1 MDHQFA
7 LVQKNRLH
15 CVKYL
20 KKYVKA
26 WKNIQG
32 LTLTTV
38 AFHPLEE
45 IVATGD
51 SSGRISV
58 YYRIFE
64 KCEPVTKLFHWHH
77 TPITTVTFTLSG
89 TNFYSG
95 GLENTLAHW
104 DINQDKPIGFVP
116 RMQGTPVH
124 VAIGAENQKIAVA
137 TDDNGIQIMNAQN
150 HPLAVIQYFTWIPFD
165 KTDVPKFPIGLQVN
179 PRTTSLVFNGRLG
192 HLQFYSSRTKSL
204 LYNVSFGDLLKVL
217 PVPISTYLTF
227 IHSSIRQSKID

>member
-1 MDHQFA
+1 MKVAVSPNTNHQFA

-20 KKYVKA
+20 EKMVNV

-32 LTLTTV
+32 LTLTAV

-51 SSGRISV
+51 SSGRISL
-58 YYRIFE
+58 YYRVFE
-64 KCEPVTKLFHWHH
+64 ECEPVTKLFHWHH

-95 GLENTLAHW
+95 GLENTLVHW
-104 DINQDKPIGFVP
+104 DINKYKPIGFVP

-124 VAIGAENQKIAVA
+124 VAIGAENQKIAVS
-137 TDDNGIQIMNAQN
+137 TDDNGIQIMNGQN
-150 HPLAVIQYFTWIPFD
+150 HPLAIIQYFTWIPFD
-165 KTDVPKFPIGLQVN
+165 KTDVPKFPIGLKVN
-179 PRTTSLVFNGRLG
+179 PRTTSLAFNGRLG
-192 HLQFYSSRTKSL
+192 HLQFYSTRTKSL
-204 LYNVSFGDLLKVL
+204 LYNVCFDNLLNVL
-217 PVPISTYLTF
+217 PSTYLEF
-227 IHSSIRQSKID
+227 HHYF